1 MPCEP
6 LFFAS
11 HVHEIRG
18 MNRVAVTGLV
28 LLSLA
33 ACRDASVARRDTLV
47 VFEAASLAG
56 PMRPLLDTF
65 ARRTGTVVLEE
76 HGASLELAR
85 RITELHR
92 VPDVIALA
100 DHEVFPELLMP
111 SATSWYATFARNRM
125 VIAYTDRSRHASEI
139 TPENWRSIVLRPDV
153 ALGRTDPV
161 LAPAGYRALLS
172 YALAESFYHE
182 PGLAARLEAKTPPGL
197 IRANAADLAALL
209 SAGELDYIIEYESL
223 ARAQHFR
230 VVHLPAE
237 IDLGDISRGTEYAKA
252 TVSIKGPR
260 GTTTRRGAPILYG
273 VSVPSQHPHGETGV
287 RFLQFMLGA
296 EGTAMLRAAQVD
308 ALDAPPFNGGGI
320 PSALTSAHAP

>member
-1 MPCEP
+1 M
-6 LFFAS
+6 
-11 HVHEIRG
+11 IR
-18 MNRVAVTGLV
+18 AVVGCLA

-33 ACRDASVARRDTLV
+33 ACRDAGVSRLDTLV
-47 VFEAASLAG
+47 VFEAASLSA

-65 ARRTGTVVLEE
+65 ARRTGMVVLEE

-111 SATSWYATFARNRM
+111 STTSWYATFARNRM
-125 VIAYTDRSRHASEI
+125 VVAYTDRSRHASEI
-139 TPENWRSIVLRPDV
+139 TADNWRTVILRPDV
-153 ALGRTDPV
+153 SLGRTDPV

-172 YALAESFYHE
+172 YRLAESFYRE
-182 PGLAARLEAKTPPGL
+182 PGLAKRLEAKTPAGL

-230 VVHLPAE
+230 IVHLPPE
-237 IDLGDISRGTEYAKA
+237 IDLSDAQRADEYARA
-252 TVSIKGPR
+252 AVSVRSAR

-273 VSVPSQHPHGETGV
+273 ISVPAHPPHGDAGV
-287 RFLQFMLGA
+287 RFLQFLLGLD
-296 EGTAMLRAAQVD
+296 GRTMLRGAQVD
-308 ALDAPPFNGGGI
+308 ALDAPAFLGAGVPA
-320 PSALTSAHAP
+320 ALAATGAK